1 MRRESRRVFNQMNK
15 QKHIFFKLGWSFIFC
30 LLAVAS
36 FSQTRS
42 TDIRT
47 INGKKYYIHKVE
59 KGQSLYAIAKL
70 YNMDVN
76 SILAEND
83 EAIDG
88 LKPGQELKVPME
100 SLVQKPAIDTNRY
113 VYHRVKKG
121 ETVYAITKKYAID
134 EKKLAAWN
142 PTVSAG
148 LKEGDFV
155 IIGEKKKSSSLPTKV
170 AVRDTMLYTV
180 AAGETAY
187 GLTRR
192 FNITQEEFYRWN
204 PGAQAGVKTGQVVKL
219 PKTTLTT
226 SANTL
231 ITQAEPLSQPT
242 ATVASGSRPKKTN
255 YTIGLF
261 LPFKLAESDQI
272 DIDALAHSKSGF
284 PATQALALDFY
295 TGFKKAVDSLQAKDF
310 DVTLNIYDLQERDS
324 AKVQSICRSEEFK
337 SLDMIFGPLYPG
349 AFKTVSSYAG
359 PLGIPTISPLTQQ
372 NKILFKNPL
381 SSKITP
387 SQFTMI
393 EGLADYCI
401 DSLMSGSKV
410 ILVNTTAKDQAYV
423 KAFKERYNAELLRIG
438 KTLRDSITEVKGLA
452 GIKGAYVAGRRNVVV
467 LLTNNPVYLQ
477 DVITQLY
484 VFSNKKDI
492 VLLGFSN
499 VANID
504 NLDQDYLNDLHFTF
518 ASSTGLN
525 CKDSL
530 QQHLVKY
537 YQSFYTTDPSEY
549 FFQGFDVAMYY
560 LTQLKMQGPGFI
572 NSLDRFPA
580 QGLSTGFEFYRPDE
594 ETGFENRAV
603 FIYKYSDYKLQK
615 LGWK

>member
-1 MRRESRRVFNQMNK
+1 MIKIKATYLVFFLT
-15 QKHIFFKLGWSFIFC
+15 IACC
-30 LLAVAS
+30 LLPS
-36 FSQTRS
+36 FALAQTKS

-59 KGQSLYAIAKL
+59 KGQSLYAISKL

-88 LKPGQELKVPME
+88 LKPGQELRVPME
-100 SLVQKPAIDTNRY
+100 SLVQKSPTGLDTNHY

-121 ETVYAITKKYAID
+121 ETIYAITRKYAID

-142 PTVSAG
+142 PGLTSG
-148 LKEGDFV
+148 LKEDDQ
-155 IIGEKKKSSSLPTKV
+155 IIVGEKKKTAPGVKAPV
-170 AVRDTMLYTV
+170 AVDTTHYTV

-187 GLTRR
+187 SLGRK
-192 FNITQEEFYRWN
+192 FSMTQEEFYKWN
-204 PGAQAGVKTGQVVKL
+204 PSAKEGVKAGQVLKIPAKKMGPTDIPVTKI
-219 PKTTLTT
+219 PHEV
-226 SANTL
+226 
-231 ITQAEPLSQPT
+231 TQAIPQFTNQPIAEKT
-242 ATVASGSRPKKTN
+242 KKNT

-261 LPFKLAESDQI
+261 LPFKLAESEQI
-272 DIDALAHSKSGF
+272 DIDALARGKSAF
-284 PATQALALDFY
+284 PATQSLALDFY

-310 DVTLNIYDLQERDS
+310 ELTINLYDLQERDS

-349 AFKTVSSYAG
+349 AFKTVSSYAK

-372 NKILFKNPL
+372 NKILFNNPFA
-381 SSKITP
+381 SKIIP
-387 SQFTMI
+387 SQFTII

-401 DSLMSGSKV
+401 DSLTFGSKV

-423 KAFKERYNAELLRIG
+423 KTFKDRYNTELLRIG
-438 KTLRDSITEVKGLA
+438 KTIKDSITEVKGIA
-452 GIKGAYVAGRRNVVV
+452 GIKSAYVAGKKNVVV

-477 DVITQLY
+477 DIITQLF

-499 VANID
+499 VPNID
-504 NLDQDYLNDLHFTF
+504 NLDQDYLNDLQFTF

-530 QQHLVKY
+530 QQKLVKY
-537 YQSFYTTDPSEY
+537 YQSIYTTDPSEY
-549 FFQGFDVAMYY
+549 FFEGYDVATYY
-560 LTQLKMQGPGFI
+560 LTHLKTQGPAFFS
-572 NSLDRFPA
+572 SLDRFPA
-580 QGLSTGFEFYRPDE
+580 QGLTTGFEFYRPDE
-594 ETGFENRAV
+594 ETGFENRAI
-603 FIYKYSDYKLQK
+603 FIYRYGDYKLHK

>member
-1 MRRESRRVFNQMNK
+1 MVK
-15 QKHIFFKLGWSFIFC
+15 IKASFIIVILIIACC
-30 LLAVAS
+30 LLPSIAL
-36 FSQTRS
+36 SQTKS

-47 INGKKYYIHKVE
+47 LNGKKYYIHKVE

-83 EAIDG
+83 DAIDG
-88 LKPGQELKVPME
+88 LKTGQELKVPTE
-100 SLVQKPAIDTNRY
+100 SLLQKQSAAIDTNRY

-121 ETVYAITKKYAID
+121 ETVYAIAKKYTID
-134 EKKLAAWN
+134 EKKLTAWN
-142 PTVSAG
+142 PALNAG

-155 IIGEKKKSSSLPTKV
+155 IVGEKKKTALPPAKV
-170 AVRDTMLYTV
+170 LVRDTMLYTV

-192 FNITQEEFYRWN
+192 FNVTADEFYLWN
-204 PGAQAGVKTGQVVKL
+204 PGTQAGVKTGQILKF
-219 PKTTLTT
+219 PKTTLSTPVQPT
-226 SANTL
+226 VDNG
-231 ITQAEPLSQPT
+231 QPLSLPT
-242 ATVASGSRPKKTN
+242 ASTVAISKPKKN
-255 YTIGLF
+255 SYTIGLF
-261 LPFKLAESDQI
+261 LPFKLAESEQLDM
-272 DIDALAHSKSGF
+272 DALARSKSGF

-310 DVTLNIYDLQERDS
+310 DVNLNIYDLQERDS

-359 PLGIPTISPLTQQ
+359 PLGIPTISPMTQQ

-381 SSKITP
+381 ASKITP

-401 DSLMSGSKV
+401 DSLTTGSKV

-452 GIKGAYVAGRRNVVV
+452 GIKAAYVAGRKNVVV

-484 VFSNKKDI
+484 VFSGKKDI
-492 VLLGFSN
+492 ILLGFSN

-504 NLDQDYLNDLHFTF
+504 NLDQDYLNDLQFTF

-530 QQHLVKY
+530 QQQLVKY
-537 YQSFYTTDPSEY
+537 YQNIYTTDPSEY
-549 FFQGFDVAMYY
+549 FFEGFDVAMYY
-560 LTQLKMQGPGFI
+560 LSLLKTQGPGFVS
-572 NSLDRFPA
+572 SLDRFPA

-594 ETGFENRAV
+594 ETGFENRAI
-603 FIYKYSDYKLQK
+603 FIYKYSDYKLHK

>member
-1 MRRESRRVFNQMNK
+1 MIKLKATYVVF
-15 QKHIFFKLGWSFIFC
+15 FLAGVFC
-30 LLAVAS
+30 LLPS
-36 FSQTRS
+36 FVMAQTKS

-47 INGKKYYIHKVE
+47 INGKKYYMHKVE
-59 KGQSLYAIAKL
+59 KGQSLYAIAKI

-83 EAIDG
+83 DAIDG
-88 LKPGQELKVPME
+88 LKPGQDLKVPVE
-100 SLVQKPAIDTNRY
+100 SLMQKPAIDTNRY

-142 PTVSAG
+142 PNVSAG

-155 IIGEKKKSSSLPTKV
+155 IVGEKKKSIPSLTKV
-170 AVRDTMLYTV
+170 VVRDTLFYTV

-192 FNITQEEFYRWN
+192 FNVTQEEFYRCN
-204 PGAQAGVKTGQVVKL
+204 PGTQAGVKTGQSLKF
-219 PKTTLTT
+219 PKTSLTVSGQLAT
-226 SANTL
+226 ENG
-231 ITQAEPLSQPT
+231 QALSLPT
-242 ATVASGSRPKKTN
+242 ASTNLAGKPKKNTYN
-255 YTIGLF
+255 IGLF
-261 LPFKLAESDQI
+261 LPFKLAESEQI

-310 DVTLNIYDLQERDS
+310 DLNLTIYDLQERDS
-324 AKVQSICRSEEFK
+324 ARVQSICRSEEFK

-381 SSKITP
+381 ASKITP

-401 DSLMSGSKV
+401 DSLTSGSKV
-410 ILVNTTAKDQAYV
+410 ILVNTTTKDQAYV

-452 GIKGAYVAGRRNVVV
+452 GIKGAYVAGRKNVVV
-467 LLTNNPVYLQ
+467 MLTSNPVYLQ

-504 NLDQDYLNDLHFTF
+504 NLDQEYLNDLQFTF
-518 ASSTGLN
+518 ASSTGLS

-537 YQSFYTTDPSEY
+537 YQNIYTTDPSEY

-560 LTQLKMQGPGFI
+560 LTHLKTQGPGFI
-572 NSLDRFPA
+572 SSLDRFPA

-603 FIYKYSDYKLQK
+603 FIYKYSDYTLQK

>member
-1 MRRESRRVFNQMNK
+1 MNK
-15 QKHIFFKLGWSFIFC
+15 QTHIIFKLTLSFIIC
-30 LLAVAS
+30 LLSFTS
-36 FSQTRS
+36 FSQTKS

-59 KGQSLYAIAKL
+59 KGQSLYAIAKI

-88 LKPGQELKVPME
+88 LKPGQDLKVPME
-100 SLVQKPAIDTNRY
+100 SLIQKPAIDTNKY

-121 ETVYAITKKYAID
+121 ETVYAITKKYTID

-142 PTVSAG
+142 PALSAG

-155 IIGEKKKSSSLPTKV
+155 IVGEKKRSAVPLTKV
-170 AVRDTMLYTV
+170 AVKDTMLYTV
-180 AAGETAY
+180 ATGETAY

-192 FNITQEEFYRWN
+192 FNMTQEEFYRWN
-204 PGAQAGVKTGQVVKL
+204 PGSQAGVKTGQVVKI
-219 PKTTLTT
+219 PKTTLTPVAQLGT
-226 SANTL
+226 ENP
-231 ITQAEPLSQPT
+231 QAPSQPT
-242 ATVASGSRPKKTN
+242 VALTQGSRPKKTS

-272 DIDALAHSKSGF
+272 DLDALVHSKSGF

-310 DVTLNIYDLQERDS
+310 EITLNIYDLQERDS

-401 DSLMSGSKV
+401 DSLMTGSKV
-410 ILVNTTAKDQAYV
+410 ILVNTTVKDQAYV
-423 KAFKERYNAELLRIG
+423 KAFKERYNSELLRIG

-452 GIKGAYVAGRRNVVV
+452 GIKSAYTAGRKNVVV
-467 LLTNNPVYLQ
+467 LLTNNQVYLQ

-530 QQHLVKY
+530 QHNLAKY
-537 YQSFYTTDPSEY
+537 YQNLYTTDPSDY

-560 LTQLKMQGPGFI
+560 LTHLRTQGPVFI

>member
-1 MRRESRRVFNQMNK
+1 MNK
-15 QKHIFFKLGWSFIFC
+15 QKHIFLKLTWSFIFC
-30 LLAVAS
+30 LLSVAS
-36 FSQTRS
+36 FSQTKS

-59 KGQSLYAIAKL
+59 KGQSLYAIAKI

-83 EAIDG
+83 DAIDG
-88 LKPGQELKVPME
+88 LKPGQDLKVPME

-142 PTVSAG
+142 PAVSAG

-155 IIGEKKKSSSLPTKV
+155 IVGEKKKSFVPLTKV
-170 AVRDTMLYTV
+170 VVKDTMLYTV

-192 FNITQEEFYRWN
+192 FNIPQEEFYRWN
-204 PGAQAGVKTGQVVKL
+204 PGSQAGVKTGQVVKI
-219 PKTTLTT
+219 PKTTLTNVGQLT
-226 SANTL
+226 MDNG
-231 ITQAEPLSQPT
+231 QAQSQPT
-242 ATVASGSRPKKTN
+242 ATVALGSKPKKTS

-452 GIKGAYVAGRRNVVV
+452 GIKGAYVAGRKNVVV

-537 YQSFYTTDPSEY
+537 YQSIYTTDPSEY

-560 LTQLKMQGPGFI
+560 LTQLKMQGPDFI

-615 LGWK
+615 LEWK

>member
-1 MRRESRRVFNQMNK
+1 MNK
-15 QKHIFFKLGWSFIFC
+15 QTHIFFKLTLSFIIC
-30 LLAVAS
+30 LLSVTS
-36 FSQTRS
+36 FSQTKS

-76 SILAEND
+76 SILTEND
-83 EAIDG
+83 DAIDG
-88 LKPGQELKVPME
+88 LKPGQDLKVPME
-100 SLVQKPAIDTNRY
+100 SLVQKPAIDTNKY

-134 EKKLAAWN
+134 EKKLVSWN
-142 PTVSAG
+142 PGVGAG

-155 IIGEKKKSSSLPTKV
+155 IVGEKKRSALPLTKFTV
-170 AVRDTMLYTV
+170 KDTMLYTV

-204 PGAQAGVKTGQVVKL
+204 PGSQAGVKTGQVVKI
-219 PKTTLTT
+219 PKTTVTPV
-226 SANTL
+226 
-231 ITQAEPLSQPT
+231 TQLSMDNGQAQSQPT
-242 ATVASGSRPKKTN
+242 VALSQGSRPKKTN

-310 DVTLNIYDLQERDS
+310 DITLNIYDLQERDS

-401 DSLMSGSKV
+401 DSLMAGSKV

-423 KAFKERYNAELLRIG
+423 KAFKERYNSELLRIG

-452 GIKGAYVAGRRNVVV
+452 GIKSAYTAGRKNVVV
-467 LLTNNPVYLQ
+467 LLTNNQVYLQ

-504 NLDQDYLNDLHFTF
+504 NLDQDYLNDLQFTF

-530 QQHLVKY
+530 QHNLAKY
-537 YQSFYTTDPSEY
+537 YQSIYTTDPSEY

-560 LTQLKMQGPGFI
+560 LTQLKTQGPGFI

>member
-1 MRRESRRVFNQMNK
+1 MNK
-15 QKHIFFKLGWSFIFC
+15 QKHIFLKLTLSLIFC
-30 LLAVAS
+30 LLSATS
-36 FSQTRS
+36 FSQSKS

-47 INGKKYYIHKVE
+47 INGEKYYIHKVE
-59 KGQSLYAIAKL
+59 KGQSLYAISKL

-100 SLVQKPAIDTNRY
+100 SLVQKPAIDTNKY

-142 PTVSAG
+142 PALSAG

-155 IIGEKKKSSSLPTKV
+155 IVGEKKRSYIPLTKTV
-170 AVRDTMLYTV
+170 VKDTMLYTV

-204 PGAQAGVKTGQVVKL
+204 PGSQAGVKAGQVLKI
-219 PKTTLTT
+219 PKTTLASVSQLTMDN
-226 SANTL
+226 S
-231 ITQAEPLSQPT
+231 QAQSQPT
-242 ATVASGSRPKKTN
+242 ATLALGSKPKKTS

-261 LPFKLAESDQI
+261 LPFKLAESEQL
-272 DIDALAHSKSGF
+272 DIDALARSKSGF

-295 TGFKKAVDSLQAKDF
+295 TGFKKAVDSLQSKDF
-310 DVTLNIYDLQERDS
+310 EITLNIYDLQERDS
-324 AKVQSICRSEEFK
+324 ARVQSICRSEEFR

-423 KAFKERYNAELLRIG
+423 KAFKERYNTELLRIG
-438 KTLRDSITEVKGLA
+438 KSLRDSITEVKGLA
-452 GIKGAYVAGRRNVVV
+452 GIKSAYVPGRRNVVV

-484 VFSNKKDI
+484 VFSGKKDI

-504 NLDQDYLNDLHFTF
+504 NLDQDYLNDLQFTF

-530 QQHLVKY
+530 QQQLAKY
-537 YQSFYTTDPSEY
+537 YQGIYTTDPSEY

-560 LTQLKMQGPGFI
+560 LTQLRVQGPGFVG
-572 NSLDRFPA
+572 SLDRFPA

>member
-1 MRRESRRVFNQMNK
+1 MNK
-15 QKHIFFKLGWSFIFC
+15 QKHIFLKRALSFIIC
-30 LLAVAS
+30 LWAFTS
-36 FSQTRS
+36 FSQTKS
-42 TDIRT
+42 TDIRS

-59 KGQSLYAIAKL
+59 KGQSLYAISKL
-70 YNMDVN
+70 YSMDVN

-88 LKPGQELKVPME
+88 LKTGQELKIPME
-100 SLVQKPAIDTNRY
+100 SLMQKPAIDTNKY

-142 PTVSAG
+142 PALSAG

-155 IIGEKKKSSSLPTKV
+155 IVGEKKKSFVPLTK
-170 AVRDTMLYTV
+170 AVVKDTMLYTV

-204 PGAQAGVKTGQVVKL
+204 PGAQAGVKTGQVVKI
-219 PKTTLTT
+219 PKTTLVQVSQLTMDN
-226 SANTL
+226 S
-231 ITQAEPLSQPT
+231 QAQSQPT
-242 ATVASGSRPKKTN
+242 VAVAAGSKPKKTS

-261 LPFKLAESDQI
+261 LPFKLAESEQL
-272 DIDALAHSKSGF
+272 DIEALARSKSGF

-310 DVTLNIYDLQERDS
+310 DITLNIYDLQERDS
-324 AKVQSICRSEEFK
+324 ARVQSICRSEEFK

-387 SQFTMI
+387 SQFTII

-401 DSLMSGSKV
+401 DSLMPGSKV

-423 KAFKERYNAELLRIG
+423 KAFKERYNTELLRIG
-438 KTLRDSITEVKGLA
+438 KSIRDSITEVKGLA
-452 GIKGAYVAGRRNVVV
+452 GIKSAYVAGRRNVVV

-477 DVITQLY
+477 DLITQLY

-499 VANID
+499 VPNID

-530 QQHLVKY
+530 QQRLAKY
-537 YQSFYTTDPSEY
+537 YQNIYTTDPGEY

-560 LTQLKMQGPGFI
+560 LSQLRAQGPGFVS
-572 NSLDRFPA
+572 SLDRFPA

-603 FIYKYSDYKLQK
+603 FIYRYSDYKLQK

>member
-1 MRRESRRVFNQMNK
+1 MNK
-15 QKHIFFKLGWSFIFC
+15 QTHIFFKLTLSFIIC
-30 LLAVAS
+30 LLSFTS
-36 FSQTRS
+36 FSQTKS

-47 INGKKYYIHKVE
+47 LNGKKYYIHKVE

-83 EAIDG
+83 DAIDG
-88 LKPGQELKVPME
+88 LKPGQELKVPTE
-100 SLVQKPAIDTNRY
+100 SLLQKQSSAIDTNHY

-121 ETVYAITKKYAID
+121 ETVYAITKKYTID

-142 PTVSAG
+142 PAMGAG

-155 IIGEKKKSSSLPTKV
+155 IVGEKKKTALPPAKV
-170 AVRDTMLYTV
+170 VVKDTMLYTV

-192 FNITQEEFYRWN
+192 FNVTADEFYRWN
-204 PGAQAGVKTGQVVKL
+204 PGTQTGVKTGQILKF
-219 PKTTLTT
+219 PKTTAST
-226 SANTL
+226 AVQPVVDNG
-231 ITQAEPLSQPT
+231 QPLSLPT
-242 ATVASGSRPKKTN
+242 ASTVAMSKSKKTS

-261 LPFKLAESDQI
+261 LPFKLAESEQL
-272 DIDALAHSKSGF
+272 DIDALTHSKSGF

-310 DVTLNIYDLQERDS
+310 DVNLNIYDLQERDS
-324 AKVQSICRSEEFK
+324 AKVQNICRSEEFK

-349 AFKTVSSYAG
+349 AFKTVSSFAG
-359 PLGIPTISPLTQQ
+359 PLGIPTISPMTQQ
-372 NKILFKNPL
+372 NKILFKNPFA
-381 SSKITP
+381 SKITP

-401 DSLMSGSKV
+401 DSLTTGSKV

-452 GIKGAYVAGRRNVVV
+452 GIKAAYVAGRKNVVV

-484 VFSNKKDI
+484 VFSGKKDI
-492 VLLGFSN
+492 ILLGFSN

-504 NLDQDYLNDLHFTF
+504 NLDQDYLNDLQFTF

-537 YQSFYTTDPSEY
+537 YQSIYTTDPSEY
-549 FFQGFDVAMYY
+549 FFEGFDVAMYY
-560 LTQLKMQGPGFI
+560 LSLLKTQGPGFV
-572 NSLDRFPA
+572 STLDRFPA

-594 ETGFENRAV
+594 ETGFENRAI
-603 FIYKYSDYKLQK
+603 FIYKYSDYKLHK

>member
-1 MRRESRRVFNQMNK
+1 MNK
-15 QKHIFFKLGWSFIFC
+15 QKHIFLKLTWSFIIC
-30 LLAVAS
+30 LLSLAS
-36 FSQTRS
+36 FSQTKS

-59 KGQSLYAIAKL
+59 KGQSLYAISKI

-88 LKPGQELKVPME
+88 LKTGQELKVPME
-100 SLVQKPAIDTNRY
+100 SLIQKPAIDTNHY

-121 ETVYAITKKYAID
+121 ETVYAITKKYTID

-142 PTVSAG
+142 PTLNAG

-155 IIGEKKKSSSLPTKV
+155 IVGEKKKTTPAAAKPV
-170 AVRDTMLYTV
+170 AKDTLFYTV
-180 AAGETAY
+180 ATGETAY

-192 FNITQEEFYRWN
+192 FNVSQEEFYRWN
-204 PGAQAGVKTGQVVKL
+204 PDARMGVKAGQVLKI
-219 PKTTLTT
+219 PKTTPGQAPQPVINDGNLT
-226 SANTL
+226 AV
-231 ITQAEPLSQPT
+231 QPT
-242 ATVASGSRPKKTN
+242 LVEPISGKTKKTA

-261 LPFKLAESDQI
+261 LPFKLAESEQLDL
-272 DIDALAHSKSGF
+272 DALVRGKSGF
-284 PATQALALDFY
+284 PATQSLALDFY

-310 DVTLNIYDLQERDS
+310 EVTLNVYDLQERDS
-324 AKVQSICRSEEFK
+324 ARVQSICRSEEFK

-349 AFKTVSSYAG
+349 AFKTVASYAK

-372 NKILFKNPL
+372 NKILFNNPL

-387 SQFTMI
+387 SQFTII

-401 DSLMSGSKV
+401 DSLTNGNKV
-410 ILVNTTAKDQAYV
+410 ILVNTTTKDQAYV

-452 GIKGAYVAGRRNVVV
+452 GIKGAYVPGRKNVVV

-477 DVITQLY
+477 DIITQLY

-504 NLDQDYLNDLHFTF
+504 NLDQDYLNDLQFTF

-530 QQHLVKY
+530 QQSLVKY
-537 YQSFYTTDPSEY
+537 YQSIYTTDPSEY

-560 LTQLKMQGPGFI
+560 LKQLRTQGPGFVT
-572 NSLDRFPA
+572 SLDRFPA
-580 QGLSTGFEFYRPDE
+580 QGLTTGFEFYRPDE

>member
-1 MRRESRRVFNQMNK
+1 MIKLKATYLVFFLT
-15 QKHIFFKLGWSFIFC
+15 IAYC
-30 LLAVAS
+30 LLPSIAL
-36 FSQTRS
+36 SQSKS

-47 INGKKYYIHKVE
+47 LNGKKYYIHKVE
-59 KGQSLYAIAKL
+59 KGQSLYAIAKI

-83 EAIDG
+83 DAIDG
-88 LKPGQELKVPME
+88 LKTGQELKVPTE
-100 SLVQKPAIDTNRY
+100 SLLQKQSSAIDTNRY

-121 ETVYAITKKYAID
+121 ETVYAIAKKYTID

-142 PTVSAG
+142 PSLNAG

-155 IIGEKKKSSSLPTKV
+155 IVGEKKKSALPPAKV
-170 AVRDTMLYTV
+170 LVKDTMLYTV

-192 FNITQEEFYRWN
+192 FNVTADEFYRWN
-204 PGAQAGVKTGQVVKL
+204 PGTQAGVKTGQILKF
-219 PKTTLTT
+219 PKTTVSTPVQPT
-226 SANTL
+226 VDNS
-231 ITQAEPLSQPT
+231 QPLSLPT
-242 ATVASGSRPKKTN
+242 ASMVVVNRPKKTS

-272 DIDALAHSKSGF
+272 DIDGLARSKSGF

-310 DVTLNIYDLQERDS
+310 DVNLNIYDLQERDS

-401 DSLMSGSKV
+401 DSLTTGSKV

-423 KAFKERYNAELLRIG
+423 KAFKDRYNAELLRIG
-438 KTLRDSITEVKGLA
+438 KTLRDSIIEVKGLA
-452 GIKGAYVAGRRNVVV
+452 GIKGAYVAGRKNVVV

-484 VFSNKKDI
+484 VFAGKKDI

-504 NLDQDYLNDLHFTF
+504 NLDQDYLNDLQFTF

-530 QQHLVKY
+530 QQQLVKY
-537 YQSFYTTDPSEY
+537 YQSIYTTDPGEY
-549 FFQGFDVAMYY
+549 FFEGFDVAMYY
-560 LTQLKMQGPGFI
+560 LSLLKTQGPGFI
-572 NSLDRFPA
+572 SALDRFPA

-594 ETGFENRAV
+594 ETGFENRAI
-603 FIYKYSDYKLQK
+603 FIYKYSDYKLHK

>member
-1 MRRESRRVFNQMNK
+1 MIKLKATYVVFFLT
-15 QKHIFFKLGWSFIFC
+15 IAYCLLPSFI
-30 LLAVAS
+30 LA
-36 FSQTRS
+36 QTKS
-42 TDIRT
+42 TDIRS

-113 VYHRVKKG
+113 VCHRVKKG

-134 EKKLAAWN
+134 EKKFAAWN
-142 PTVSAG
+142 PAMSAG

-155 IIGEKKKSSSLPTKV
+155 IVGEKKKSFVPLTK
-170 AVRDTMLYTV
+170 AVVKDTMLYTV
-180 AAGETAY
+180 ASGETAY

-204 PGAQAGVKTGQVVKL
+204 PGSQAGVKTGQVVKI
-219 PKTTLTT
+219 PKTTLAPVGQLTMD
-226 SANTL
+226 NE
-231 ITQAEPLSQPT
+231 QPLSLPT
-242 ATVASGSRPKKTN
+242 ASLVQQGTKSRKTS

-261 LPFKLAESDQI
+261 LPFKLAESEQI

-284 PATQALALDFY
+284 PGTQALALDFY

-349 AFKTVSSYAG
+349 AFKTVSSFAG

-423 KAFKERYNAELLRIG
+423 KAFKERYNTELLRIG

-452 GIKGAYVAGRRNVVV
+452 GIKAAYVAGRRNVVV
-467 LLTNNPVYLQ
+467 LLTNNQVYLQ

-525 CKDSL
+525 GKDSL
-530 QQHLVKY
+530 QQRLAKY
-537 YQSFYTTDPSEY
+537 YQSIYTTDPGDY

-560 LTQLKMQGPGFI
+560 LTQLKAQGPGFI

>member
-1 MRRESRRVFNQMNK
+1 MIKLKATSIVFFLT
-15 QKHIFFKLGWSFIFC
+15 IACC
-30 LLAVAS
+30 LLPS
-36 FSQTRS
+36 FVLAQTKS

-59 KGQSLYAIAKL
+59 KGQSLYAISKL

-88 LKPGQELKVPME
+88 LKPGQELKVPVE
-100 SLVQKPAIDTNRY
+100 SLVQRSPTGLDTNHY

-121 ETVYAITKKYAID
+121 ETIYAITKKYAID

-142 PTVSAG
+142 PGLTAG
-148 LKEGDFV
+148 LKEDDQ
-155 IIGEKKKSSSLPTKV
+155 IIVGEKKKTAPGVKV
-170 AVRDTMLYTV
+170 QAAVDTMHYTV

-187 GLTRR
+187 SLGRK
-192 FNITQEEFYRWN
+192 FSMTQEEFYKWN
-204 PGAQAGVKTGQVVKL
+204 PSAKEGVKAGQLLKIPAKKMAPTDIPITKVPHEV
-219 PKTTLTT
+219 
-226 SANTL
+226 
-231 ITQAEPLSQPT
+231 TQAIPQFTNQPI
-242 ATVASGSRPKKTN
+242 AERSKKNT

-261 LPFKLAESDQI
+261 LPFKLAESEQI
-272 DIDALAHSKSGF
+272 DIDALARGKSAF
-284 PATQALALDFY
+284 PATQSLALDFY

-310 DVTLNIYDLQERDS
+310 DITINLYDLQERDS

-349 AFKTVSSYAG
+349 AFKTVSSYAK

-372 NKILFKNPL
+372 NKILFNNPFA
-381 SSKITP
+381 SKIIP

-401 DSLMSGSKV
+401 DSLTFGSKV

-423 KAFKERYNAELLRIG
+423 KTFKDRYNTELLRIG
-438 KTLRDSITEVKGLA
+438 KTIKDSITEVKGIA
-452 GIKGAYVAGRRNVVV
+452 GIKSAYVAGKKNVVV

-477 DVITQLY
+477 DIITQLF

-504 NLDQDYLNDLHFTF
+504 NLDQDYLNDLQFTF
-518 ASSTGLN
+518 ASSSGLN

-530 QQHLVKY
+530 QQKLVKY
-537 YQSFYTTDPSEY
+537 YQSIYTTDPSEY
-549 FFQGFDVAMYY
+549 FFEGYDVATYY
-560 LTQLKMQGPGFI
+560 LTHLKTQGPAFFS
-572 NSLDRFPA
+572 SLDRFPA
-580 QGLSTGFEFYRPDE
+580 QGLTTGFEFYRPDE
-594 ETGFENRAV
+594 ETGFENRAI
-603 FIYKYSDYKLQK
+603 FIYRYADYKLHK

>member
-1 MRRESRRVFNQMNK
+1 MNK
-15 QKHIFFKLGWSFIFC
+15 QKHIFLKQLLAVITFC
-30 LLAVAS
+30 LLSFTS
-36 FSQTRS
+36 FSQTKS
-42 TDIRT
+42 TDIRS

-59 KGQSLYAIAKL
+59 KGQSLYAISKI

-83 EAIDG
+83 DAIEG
-88 LKPGQELKVPME
+88 LKHGQELRVPME
-100 SLVQKPAIDTNRY
+100 SLLQKPAIDTNKY

-134 EKKLAAWN
+134 EKKLAVWN
-142 PTVSAG
+142 PTLSAG
-148 LKEGDFV
+148 LKEGDVV
-155 IIGEKKKSSSLPTKV
+155 IVAEKKKQMTPPVKTVVK
-170 AVRDTMLYTV
+170 DTLFYTV

-192 FNITQEEFYRWN
+192 FNITQEEFYLWN
-204 PGAQAGVKTGQVVKL
+204 PLAQSGVKAGQVL
-219 PKTTLTT
+219 RIPKTV
-226 SANTL
+226 SASPDH
-231 ITQAEPLSQPT
+231 ITGNDGQAAAQPDIT
-242 ATVASGSRPKKTN
+242 GLPDSKPKKTTYN
-255 YTIGLF
+255 IGLF
-261 LPFKLAESDQI
+261 LPFKLAESEQI
-272 DIDALAHSKSGF
+272 DIDALTRGKSGF
-284 PATQALALDFY
+284 PATQALAIDFY

-310 DVTLNIYDLQERDS
+310 EVVLSVYDLQERDS

-349 AFKTVSSYAG
+349 AFKTVSSYAK
-359 PLGIPTISPLTQQ
+359 PLGIPAISPLTQQ
-372 NKILFKNPL
+372 NKILFNNPL
-381 SSKITP
+381 ASKITP

-401 DSLMSGSKV
+401 DSLTAGSKV

-423 KAFKERYNAELLRIG
+423 KAFKERYNAELLRVG
-438 KTLRDSITEVKGLA
+438 KTLKDSITEVKGLA
-452 GIKGAYVAGRRNVVV
+452 GIKSAYVAGRRNVVV
-467 LLTNNPVYLQ
+467 MLTNNPVYLQ

-504 NLDQDYLNDLHFTF
+504 NLDQDYLNDLQFTF
-518 ASSTGLN
+518 ASSSGMN

-530 QQHLVKY
+530 QQKLMKY
-537 YQSFYTTDPSEY
+537 YQSFYTSDPSEY

-560 LTQLKMQGPGFI
+560 LTLLRTQGPAFVR
-572 NSLDRFPA
+572 NLDHYPA
-580 QGLSTGFEFYRPDE
+580 QGLATGFEFYRPDD

-603 FIYKYSDYKLQK
+603 FIYKYSDYKLQR

>member
-1 MRRESRRVFNQMNK
+1 MIKLKATYVVF
-15 QKHIFFKLGWSFIFC
+15 FLTGVFC
-30 LLAVAS
+30 LLPS
-36 FSQTRS
+36 FILAQTKS

-47 INGKKYYIHKVE
+47 INGKKYYMHKVE
-59 KGQSLYAIAKL
+59 KGQSLYAIAKI

-83 EAIDG
+83 DAIDG
-88 LKPGQELKVPME
+88 LKPGQDLKVPVE
-100 SLVQKPAIDTNRY
+100 SLMQKPAIDTNRY

-142 PTVSAG
+142 PNVNAG

-155 IIGEKKKSSSLPTKV
+155 IVGEKKKSIPSLTKV
-170 AVRDTMLYTV
+170 VVRDTLFYTV

-192 FNITQEEFYRWN
+192 FNVTQEEFYRWN
-204 PGAQAGVKTGQVVKL
+204 PGTQSGVKTGQSLKF
-219 PKTTLTT
+219 PKTSLTVSGQLAT
-226 SANTL
+226 ENG
-231 ITQAEPLSQPT
+231 QALSLPT
-242 ATVASGSRPKKTN
+242 ASTNLAGKPKKNTYN
-255 YTIGLF
+255 IGLF
-261 LPFKLAESDQI
+261 LPFKLAESEQI

-310 DVTLNIYDLQERDS
+310 DLNLTIYDLQERDS
-324 AKVQSICRSEEFK
+324 ARVQSICRSEEFK

-359 PLGIPTISPLTQQ
+359 PFGIPTISPLTQQ

-381 SSKITP
+381 ASKITP

-401 DSLMSGSKV
+401 DSLTSGSKV
-410 ILVNTTAKDQAYV
+410 ILVNTTTKDQAYV

-452 GIKGAYVAGRRNVVV
+452 GIKGAYVAGRKNVVV
-467 LLTNNPVYLQ
+467 MLTSNPVYLQ

-504 NLDQDYLNDLHFTF
+504 NLDQEYLNDLQFTF
-518 ASSTGLN
+518 ASSTGLS

-537 YQSFYTTDPSEY
+537 YQNIYTTDPSEY

-560 LTQLKMQGPGFI
+560 LTHLKTQGPGFI
-572 NSLDRFPA
+572 SSLDRFPA

-603 FIYKYSDYKLQK
+603 FIYKYSDYTLQK